1 MLAETSTSAIAYFY
15 VFSMSSVIAL
25 ASAIFMAVNAYLNK
39 NLEQKTASFY
49 SEKAMRMSH
58 TLKSSKNL
66 TAEFTTI
73 GTASLKNVAIK
84 VFTQLAIRE
93 SPEYLVACLWRG
105 NSILHINQF
114 AHSHN
119 HCVDNRKLDYMA
131 GVNALP
137 CYNFAM

>member
-73 GTASLKNVAIK
+73 GTASLKMWQSRFLHNLPSGRVLNIWWLASGEAIPF
-84 VFTQLAIRE
+84 FTLT
-93 SPEYLVACLWRG
+93 S
-105 NSILHINQF
+105 
-114 AHSHN
+114 
-119 HCVDNRKLDYMA
+119 
-131 GVNALP
+131 LP
-137 CYNFAM
+137 IP